1 MTQSQKR
8 KKNMPDLQSELN
20 KILNQAQ
27 FDDDA
32 DKKPPVVVT
41 TPKEVVETTEPS
53 SRERAW
59 RFVKDNPGVT
69 VGQIAEAIGST
80 SQSIAGGLHKMVLR
94 GDLTRER
101 ADDGSGFRY
110 YAATES
116 YEVMSMEDR
125 VASMMRAR
133 AARKGKPGPKPKAKR
148 SVKKAKPSPIKWADE
163 KPTAPAPQ
171 AFDADAILA
180 GLNVLQA
187 RELMD
192 KLKQLFG
199 G

>member
-1 MTQSQKR
+1 
-8 KKNMPDLQSELN
+8 MPDLQSELN
-20 KILNQAQ
+20 KILTQAQ

-101 ADDGSGFRY
+101 SDDGSGFRY

-148 SVKKAKPSPIKWADE
+148 SVKKAKPSPIKRADE
-163 KPTAPAPQ
+163 KSTAPAPQ